1 MTVLEYLQSLD
12 LETRVAVVG
21 CADNALRGIRNLD
34 EQTAAAASFGL
45 WACPDY
51 LAQQLGLAFN
61 CNYPASA
68 DAKPCAGKC
77 TEGGTA
83 MADERTDLIKRLAP
97 LVLEDRSRA
106 AADKRSTDIPWYF
119 ININHP
125 AMRPFYN
132 SWLQSRGRL
141 FLPGDIDR
149 AEFELSLLSNKAL
162 GFVADKYKRE
172 GRL

>member
-1 MTVLEYLQSLD
+1 
-12 LETRVAVVG
+12 
-21 CADNALRGIRNLD
+21 
-34 EQTAAAASFGL
+34 
-45 WACPDY
+45 
-51 LAQQLGLAFN
+51 
-61 CNYPASA
+61 
-68 DAKPCAGKC
+68 
-77 TEGGTA
+77 

-149 AEFELSLLSNKAL
+149 AEFELSLLSNKSLDCDVCYRDYPAIMEKNGLNGYTKTAQAAQPKATEYMVTAGPMSAGDKNTIKAQAEAL
-162 GFVADKYKRE
+162 GLPVTVKE
-172 GRL
+172 C

>member
-61 CNYPASA
+61 
-68 DAKPCAGKC
+68 C

>member
-1 MTVLEYLQSLD
+1 
-12 LETRVAVVG
+12 
-21 CADNALRGIRNLD
+21 
-34 EQTAAAASFGL
+34 
-45 WACPDY
+45 
-51 LAQQLGLAFN
+51 
-61 CNYPASA
+61 
-68 DAKPCAGKC
+68 
-77 TEGGTA
+77 

-97 LVLEDRSRA
+97 LVLEDRSRT

-162 GFVADKYKRE
+162 ALWQINTREKADYERE
-172 GRL
+172 RTHPGGNRRRLRGTLCRRLLRPLPLLRQGSGKPGQRIHQRKGSNGMGARRV

>member
-12 LETRVAVVG
+12 METRVAVVG

-68 DAKPCAGKC
+68 DAKRCTRCAAASCAGNARK
-77 TEGGTA
+77 A
-83 MADERTDLIKRLAP
+83 ARLWQMNAQT
-97 LVLEDRSRA
+97 L
-106 AADKRSTDIPWYF
+106 
-119 ININHP
+119 
-125 AMRPFYN
+125 
-132 SWLQSRGRL
+132 
-141 FLPGDIDR
+141 
-149 AEFELSLLSNKAL
+149 
-162 GFVADKYKRE
+162 
-172 GRL
+172 

>member
-21 CADNALRGIRNLD
+21 CVDNALRGIRNLD

-68 DAKPCAGKC
+68 DAKRCTRCAVAFLRRK
-77 TEGGTA
+77 
-83 MADERTDLIKRLAP
+83 M
-97 LVLEDRSRA
+97 
-106 AADKRSTDIPWYF
+106 
-119 ININHP
+119 H
-125 AMRPFYN
+125 
-132 SWLQSRGRL
+132 GRRH
-141 FLPGDIDR
+141 G
-149 AEFELSLLSNKAL
+149 
-162 GFVADKYKRE
+162 Y
-172 GRL
+172 GR

>member
-12 LETRVAVVG
+12 METRVAVVG
-21 CADNALRGIRNLD
+21 CVDNALRGIRNLD

-51 LAQQLGLAFN
+51 LAQQLGLASAA
-61 CNYPASA
+61 PAAPLLS
-68 DAKPCAGKC
+68 CAGKC

>member
-21 CADNALRGIRNLD
+21 CVDNALRGIRNLD

-68 DAKPCAGKC
+68 DDKRCTRCAGRFPAHENARK
-77 TEGGTA
+77 A
-83 MADERTDLIKRLAP
+83 ERLWQINTREKGKATMNENERAP
-97 LVLEDRSRA
+97 AET
-106 AADKRSTDIPWYF
+106 AADYAVHFADGFFVPCPCCGKEVESPDNGFTSEKE
-119 ININHP
+119 
-125 AMRPFYN
+125 AMEWGAR
-132 SWLQSRGRL
+132 R
-141 FLPGDIDR
+141 
-149 AEFELSLLSNKAL
+149 
-162 GFVADKYKRE
+162 V
-172 GRL
+172 

>member
-1 MTVLEYLQSLD
+1 
-12 LETRVAVVG
+12 
-21 CADNALRGIRNLD
+21 
-34 EQTAAAASFGL
+34 
-45 WACPDY
+45 
-51 LAQQLGLAFN
+51 
-61 CNYPASA
+61 
-68 DAKPCAGKC
+68 
-77 TEGGTA
+77 

-149 AEFELSLLSNKAL
+149 AEFELSLRLS
-162 GFVADKYKRE
+162 FTE
-172 GRL
+172 GARHIKTGQAGVCSLP

>member
-45 WACPDY
+45 WACPDH

-68 DAKPCAGKC
+68 DAKRC
-77 TEGGTA
+77 T
-83 MADERTDLIKRLAP
+83 RC
-97 LVLEDRSRA
+97 A
-106 AADKRSTDIPWYF
+106 AAFLRRKMHGRRHGYT
-119 ININHP
+119 H
-125 AMRPFYN
+125 RPGSILCPSVPIFRQARACLVAL
-132 SWLQSRGRL
+132 SPETRG
-141 FLPGDIDR
+141 
-149 AEFELSLLSNKAL
+149 
-162 GFVADKYKRE
+162 
-172 GRL
+172 

>member
-34 EQTAAAASFGL
+34 EQTAAADSFGL

-68 DAKPCAGKC
+68 DAKRC
-77 TEGGTA
+77 T
-83 MADERTDLIKRLAP
+83 RC
-97 LVLEDRSRA
+97 A
-106 AADKRSTDIPWYF
+106 AAFTGIPWYF

-125 AMRPFYN
+125 AMRLFYDG
-132 SWLQSRGRL
+132 WMQSRGRAS
-141 FLPGDIDR
+141 LPGDVDR

>member
-1 MTVLEYLQSLD
+1 
-12 LETRVAVVG
+12 
-21 CADNALRGIRNLD
+21 
-34 EQTAAAASFGL
+34 
-45 WACPDY
+45 
-51 LAQQLGLAFN
+51 
-61 CNYPASA
+61 
-68 DAKPCAGKC
+68 
-77 TEGGTA
+77 

-106 AADKRSTDIPWYF
+106 AADKRSTDIPGYF

>member
-68 DAKPCAGKC
+68 DAKRC
-77 TEGGTA
+77 
-83 MADERTDLIKRLAP
+83 
-97 LVLEDRSRA
+97 
-106 AADKRSTDIPWYF
+106 TDIPWYF

>member
-61 CNYPASA
+61 CNYP
-68 DAKPCAGKC
+68 
-77 TEGGTA
+77 
-83 MADERTDLIKRLAP
+83 R
-97 LVLEDRSRA
+97 
-106 AADKRSTDIPWYF
+106 
-119 ININHP
+119 
-125 AMRPFYN
+125 
-132 SWLQSRGRL
+132 QRGRQAL
-141 FLPGDIDR
+141 HPLRRCFPAQENER
-149 AEFELSLLSNKAL
+149 KA
-162 GFVADKYKRE
+162 A
-172 GRL
+172 RLWQMNAQTL

>member
-21 CADNALRGIRNLD
+21 CVDNALRGIRNLD

-68 DAKPCAGKC
+68 DDKRC
-77 TEGGTA
+77 T
-83 MADERTDLIKRLAP
+83 RC
-97 LVLEDRSRA
+97 A
-106 AADKRSTDIPWYF
+106 AAFLRRKM
-119 ININHP
+119 H
-125 AMRPFYN
+125 
-132 SWLQSRGRL
+132 GR
-141 FLPGDIDR
+141 R
-149 AEFELSLLSNKAL
+149 H
-162 GFVADKYKRE
+162 VY
-172 GRL
+172 GR

>member
-68 DAKPCAGKC
+68 DAKRC
-77 TEGGTA
+77 T
-83 MADERTDLIKRLAP
+83 RC
-97 LVLEDRSRA
+97 A
-106 AADKRSTDIPWYF
+106 AAFLRRKMQKIQTDVTAKANKVSTDAAKVEGYAKAAQYLIGYNKK
-119 ININHP
+119 NI
-125 AMRPFYN
+125 
-132 SWLQSRGRL
+132 LTV
-141 FLPGDIDR
+141 FLY
-149 AEFELSLLSNKAL
+149 EE
-162 GFVADKYKRE
+162 
-172 GRL
+172 